1 MLIRVSSAM
10 FKLLSVGIVFIAS
23 NIDLISV

>member
-1 MLIRVSSAM
+1 MLISVSSAM
-10 FKLLSVGIVFIAS
+10 YTLLSVGIVFIAS